1 SHIDHFTPRWGGV
14 SLNDFDASIEK
25 QATAIAPCGH
35 GAIDWTMKSKL
46 SIREQTEATKYQ
58 TKNRAQM
65 FNLFPKRLMS
75 LQRAATYVDKSIT
88 EISHWKAEVQAL
100 PTKCQGVLEPEVN
113 TMNAK
118 YQALSTKIDNSL
130 NDSPPA
136 VNRGLAIGL
145 SLGLGI
151 PLTIAIVFLCSMWIH
166 RRYDFYG
173 LSSERDG

>member
-1 SHIDHFTPRWGGV
+1 MDNFITPPFLTSYRENFIPTVKSHIDHFTPRWGGV

-75 LQRAATYVDKSIT
+75 LQRAATYV
-88 EISHWKAEVQAL
+88 
-100 PTKCQGVLEPEVN
+100 
-113 TMNAK
+113 
-118 YQALSTKIDNSL
+118 KI
-130 NDSPPA
+130 
-136 VNRGLAIGL
+136 
-145 SLGLGI
+145 
-151 PLTIAIVFLCSMWIH
+151 
-166 RRYDFYG
+166 
-173 LSSERDG
+173 